1 MSGGGRL
8 LSCKRM
14 EKPRRGKM
22 AMTDPDQKESHFHA
36 MRSLAHHFANRG
48 YRTTQSFE
56 EFYDYLLK
64 ECTVDRFTQVL
75 AAGIIA
81 DLHEIACTQRRCL
94 NEIERQSSSVIRLL
108 EHWSESV
115 LKPPVDPI
123 ADACLLCW
131 KGSYREI
138 PSVGAGWY
146 DHLETRLY
154 RTIHFSGCSSA
165 GELAAFGKRRLRGI
179 RNCGALT
186 VWKIEEFLRET
197 YGLELAD

>member
-1 MSGGGRL
+1 
-8 LSCKRM
+8 
-14 EKPRRGKM
+14 M
-22 AMTDPDQKESHFHA
+22 ADPDQKESHFHA

-64 ECTVDRFTQVL
+64 EWTADRFTQAL

-81 DLHEIACTQRRCL
+81 DLWEISRTLDRQLHAIAL
-94 NEIERQSSSVIRLL
+94 NSDRTLCLL
-108 EHWSESV
+108 ERWSESAA
-115 LKPPVDPI
+115 KPPTDPI

-131 KGSYREI
+131 KGSCRET

-154 RTIHFSGCSSA
+154 RTIHFSGCDSP
-165 GELAAFGKRRLRGI
+165 GELAAFGKRRLRAI
-179 RNCGALT
+179 RNCGATT
-186 VWKIEEFLRET
+186 VHKIEAFLRET

>member
-1 MSGGGRL
+1 
-8 LSCKRM
+8 M

-22 AMTDPDQKESHFHA
+22 AMADPDQKESHFHA

-64 ECTVDRFTQVL
+64 EWTVDRFTQVL

-81 DLHEIACTQRRCL
+81 DLHEIASTLGRRL
-94 NEIERQSSSVIRLL
+94 NEIERQSFSVVRLL
-108 EHWSESV
+108 EHLSDSAA
-115 LKPPVDPI
+115 KRPVDPI

-131 KGSYREI
+131 QGSSREI
-138 PSVGAGWY
+138 PSGEAGWY

-154 RTIHFSGCSSA
+154 RTIHSSGCSSA
-165 GELAAFGKRRLRGI
+165 GELAAFGKRRLRKI
-179 RNCGALT
+179 QNCGATT
-186 VWKIEEFLRET
+186 VHKIEAFLRET

>member
-1 MSGGGRL
+1 
-8 LSCKRM
+8 M

-22 AMTDPDQKESHFHA
+22 AMADPDQKESHFHA

-64 ECTVDRFTQVL
+64 EWTVDRFTQVL

-108 EHWSESV
+108 ERWSESV
-115 LKPPVDPI
+115 TKPPVDPI

-131 KGSYREI
+131 KGLCCEI
-138 PSVGAGWY
+138 PSGEAGWFS
-146 DHLETRLY
+146 HLENRLY
-154 RTIHFSGCSSA
+154 HVIHKSGCDSP
-165 GELAAFGKRRLRGI
+165 GELAAFGKRRLLGI
-179 RNCGALT
+179 RNCGATT
-186 VWKIEEFLRET
+186 VHKIEAFLRET
-197 YGLELAD
+197 YGLELTD